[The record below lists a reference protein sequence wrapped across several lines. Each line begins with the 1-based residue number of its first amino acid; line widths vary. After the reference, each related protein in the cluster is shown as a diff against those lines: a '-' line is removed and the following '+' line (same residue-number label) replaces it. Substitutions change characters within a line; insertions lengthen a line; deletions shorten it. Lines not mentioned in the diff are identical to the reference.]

1 MVVAVVRGRCF
12 DRSRITS
19 FLCSVNRKMLHFL
32 GVTVILGILS
42 VRPFPLHSS
51 TRLAFVCYRYLL
63 RCKLFFISILM
74 IKLGYRS
81 SISSVCFSS
90 DLTVNQSVLRY
101 RLSRSCFTLWVFS
114 PLLCSVGSLASC
126 TVTFSQQLGCRRPRI
141 FLTFILSGW

>member
-63 RCKLFFISILM
+63 RCKLFFYLNSHDQAGISVIDIECLFF
-74 IKLGYRS
+74 
-81 SISSVCFSS
+81 V
-90 DLTVNQSVLRY
+90 
-101 RLSRSCFTLWVFS
+101 
-114 PLLCSVGSLASC
+114 
-126 TVTFSQQLGCRRPRI
+126 
-141 FLTFILSGW
+141 